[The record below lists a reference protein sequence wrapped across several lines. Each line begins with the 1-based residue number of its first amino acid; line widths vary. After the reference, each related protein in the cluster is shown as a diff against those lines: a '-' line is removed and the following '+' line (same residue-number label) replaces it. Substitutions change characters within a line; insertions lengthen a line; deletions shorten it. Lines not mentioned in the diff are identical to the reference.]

1 MKREISKFDLNLI
14 KIFQVLIETN
24 SVSATCEKLHL
35 SQPTVSRSLSKLRDF
50 FDDELFIRSHYH
62 LEPTLR
68 ALKIKQQVLPLFNA
82 FTESLTPDVSFL
94 PEKLEGEITIA
105 LNGFLAS
112 GYTSDICSRILAKA
126 PNIQL
131 NIVAWDDDTTSQLL
145 KGDIQVGVNYFPLEI
160 SKSLYQKKIADDEF
174 VLVCHES
181 NPLLSAQ
188 LKPGMTLKLSSLLVH
203 DWNNRKP
210 YAQETLKSIGIQ
222 SQIRFRSSYLDSI
235 LKNLENSELVFPCSK
250 LLFNKLAG
258 PYKLLP
264 TPQKASAPSGDVGF
278 VSARTLYKS
287 PLHQWLLTEISQ
299 CLNG

>member
-14 KIFQVLIETN
+14 KIFQILIETN

-35 SQPTVSRSLSKLRDF
+35 SQPTVSRSLAKLREF
-50 FDDELFIRSHYH
+50 FDDELFVRSHYH
-62 LEPTLR
+62 LEPTQR
-68 ALKIKQQVLPLFNA
+68 ALEIKQQVLPLFNA
-82 FTESLTPDVSFL
+82 FTESLTPDVSFH

-112 GYTSDICSRILAKA
+112 GYTSDICARILAQA

-131 NIVAWDDDTTSQLL
+131 NIVAWDEDTTSQLL

-174 VLVCHES
+174 VLVCHEDH
-181 NPLLSAQ
+181 PLLSSQ
-188 LKPGMTLKLSSLLVH
+188 LKSGMTLKLASLLVH
-203 DWNNRKP
+203 DWNNHKP
-210 YAQETLKSIGIQ
+210 YARETLKTVGVN

-235 LKNLENSELVFPCSK
+235 LKNLENTELIFPCSK
-250 LLFNKLAG
+250 LLFNKLDG

-264 TPQKASAPSGDVGF
+264 VSKEAKAPSGDVGF